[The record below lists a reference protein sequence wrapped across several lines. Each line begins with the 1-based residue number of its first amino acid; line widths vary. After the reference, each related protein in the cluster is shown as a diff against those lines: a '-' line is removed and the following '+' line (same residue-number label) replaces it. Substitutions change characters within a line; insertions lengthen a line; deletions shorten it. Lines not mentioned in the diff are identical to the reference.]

1 MAYVHRH
8 HSYRMGRKLASSLE
22 VVPCSSIVEVAASV
36 VASTGEASIEEA
48 CSCLAIVEC
57 TLVAVAFQVAAG
69 FVRRLLD
76 LRVLRQVACLVAHH
90 YYCFLDYKV
99 LVTRGYTVASG
110 IRLETVRY
118 PWDRGGPSYHSR
130 R

>member
-1 MAYVHRH
+1 MAFVHRH
-8 HSYRMGRKLASSLE
+8 HSYQMGRKLASSLE
-22 VVPCSSIVEVAASV
+22 VVPCSSIGEVAASV
-36 VASTGEASIEEA
+36 VASIGEA

-76 LRVLRQVACLVAHH
+76 LQVLRQVACLVAHH
-90 YYCFLDYKV
+90 YYRFLDYKV

-118 PWDRGGPSYHSR
+118 PWDQGGPSYHSR

>member
-1 MAYVHRH
+1 MAFVHRH
-8 HSYRMGRKLASSLE
+8 HSYQMGRKLASSLE
-22 VVPCSSIVEVAASV
+22 VVPCSSIGEVAASV
-36 VASTGEASIEEA
+36 VASTGEA
-48 CSCLAIVEC
+48 CSCLAIVEY

-76 LRVLRQVACLVAHH
+76 LQVLRQVACLVAHH
-90 YYCFLDYKV
+90 YYRFLDYKV

-118 PWDRGGPSYHSR
+118 PWDLGGPSYHSR